1 MEKFRNCLS
10 KSGIQVETTKG
21 EASIGQHEINVMY
34 SDVLDMSDKVLALK
48 MV

>member
-1 MEKFRNCLS
+1 MEKFRNNLS
-10 KSGIQVETTKG
+10 KAGIVVETSKG

-34 SDVLDMSDKVLALK
+34 SEVLDMSDKILALK